1 MTHEAILLV
10 GPTGSGK
17 TPLGELLEARGLGG
31 GRCVHF
37 DFGEQLRHVAQAA
50 PSGFTAD
57 EITFVRSVL
66 ESGALLEDEHFPI
79 AEKILRGFIE
89 DHAVGE
95 ADRVVLNGLPRHVG
109 QAADVGRI
117 VDVQTVL
124 SLSCTPAVVFE
135 RIKKNSGGDRA
146 DRLDDDESA
155 VVRKL
160 EIYRDRIAPL
170 LAYYRN
176 RGAAVVTIDVG
187 VTTTPAEMAAMI

>member
-1 MTHEAILLV
+1 MHEAILLI

-31 GRCVHF
+31 RRCVHF
-37 DFGEQLRHVAQAA
+37 DFGEQLRRVAQTA

-57 EITFVRSVL
+57 EIAFIRSVL
-66 ESGALLEDEHFPI
+66 ESGALLEDEYFPI
-79 AEKILRGFIE
+79 AEKILRDFIK

-95 ADRVVLNGLPRHVG
+95 ADRVILNGLPRHVG

-124 SLSCTPAVVFE
+124 SLSCTPTVVFE

-146 DRLDDDESA
+146 TRLDDDESA
-155 VVRKL
+155 VARKL

-176 RGAAVVTIDVG
+176 RGATVVTIDVG
-187 VTTTPAEMAAMI
+187 VTTTPSEMAAAI